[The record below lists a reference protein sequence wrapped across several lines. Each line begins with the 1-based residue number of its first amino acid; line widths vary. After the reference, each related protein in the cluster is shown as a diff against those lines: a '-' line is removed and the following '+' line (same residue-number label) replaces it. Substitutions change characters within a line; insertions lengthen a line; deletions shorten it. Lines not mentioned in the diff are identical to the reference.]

1 MLRRDLNA
9 LATRAALLGAAR
21 TAFSASGYHA
31 VRLEEIAAAADA
43 TTGAIY
49 HHFRGK
55 EGLLAA
61 VAEGVEQ
68 EVMEAINSGTPSTAD
83 PWEILNYA
91 IAATLDLC
99 SRPDV
104 ARIIFVEAPNVLG
117 ADAWREVELRYA
129 LGGLRALFGQMA
141 RTGTLLPADPE
152 LATRVTMAAI
162 REGVQLV
169 TGDRDRVEAV
179 GRALVRMVG
188 GLRYDAATRPEAS

>member
-1 MLRRDLNA
+1 MRRDLSA
-9 LATRAALLGAAR
+9 QATRRALLGAAR
-21 TAFSASGYHA
+21 AAFSANGYNA
-31 VRLEEIAAAADA
+31 VRLEGIAAAAEA

-49 HHFRGK
+49 HHFKGK

-61 VAEGVEQ
+61 VAEAVEQ
-68 EVMEAINSGTPSTAD
+68 EVMEAINEGAPSAASH
-83 PWEILNYA
+83 WETLDYA

-99 SRPDV
+99 SRPGV

-129 LGGLRALFGQMA
+129 LGGLRALFGRLA
-141 RTGTLLPADPE
+141 RAGTLLPADPE

-169 TGDRDRVEAV
+169 AEDR
-179 GRALVRMVG
+179 GRIEDVRDALVRMTG
-188 GLRYDAATRPEAS
+188 GLRHGDL